1 MSRSRY
7 FLIAVV
13 VALSVTASAQVVVEE
28 IIARVNDQ
36 VITRSDLQRNKDLI
50 LHDLRDQ
57 GVTDPVAEFHSREN
71 DVLRDLI
78 DQQLLV
84 QHAKALNINVE
95 GDLIKKLDEFRK
107 SLNLDSLEA
116 VAEEA
121 LKQGVSFEDF
131 KNNQRNNLLIQA
143 LISQEVS
150 HKVQIKPED
159 VSKYYED
166 HKKEFEEPDAAH
178 VGEILISTEPPITT
192 TVGPID
198 AASIKAAEDA
208 RLAAG
213 LAKANDLLAKLRQG
227 ADFEEMAKKES
238 SGETAANGGDLGGF
252 KRGQLGDVFES
263 KVFNMKVGEIT
274 DPIRTKQG
282 YVLLKL
288 IEKQEA
294 GYASLKQVESQI
306 QEIIYTD
313 QLHPVLRD
321 YLTKLREDSF
331 ISVKEGYVDSGA
343 SPNQTQ
349 FVYTTKD
356 AEDAK
361 KKAAATKKHK
371 KLGVF

>member
-1 MSRSRY
+1 MSRTRY

-13 VALSVTASAQVVVEE
+13 AALSVTASAQVVVEE

-36 VITRSDLQRNKDLI
+36 IITRSDIQRNKEQALN
-50 LHDLRDQ
+50 DLRDQ
-57 GVTDPVAEFHSREN
+57 GVTDPVAEFKGREP

-84 QHAKALNINVE
+84 QRAKALNINVE

-107 SLNLDSLEA
+107 SMNLPDMEA
-116 VAEEA
+116 VAEAA

-131 KNNQRNNLLIQA
+131 KNKQRENLLIQA
-143 LISQEVS
+143 VIGQEVS

-159 VSKYYED
+159 VQKFYDD
-166 HKKEFEEPDAAH
+166 HKKEFQIPETVH
-178 VGEILISTEPPITT
+178 VGEILVSTDPPMTAT
-192 TVGPID
+192 PGPTEL
-198 AASIKAAEDA
+198 AAVKAAEEA

-213 LAKANDLLAKLRQG
+213 LAKATDILARLRQG

-238 SGETAANGGDLGGF
+238 TGDTKDNGGDLGLFG
-252 KRGQLGDVFES
+252 RGQLGDVFES
-263 KVFNMKVGEIT
+263 KVFNLKPGEIT
-274 DPIRTKQG
+274 EPIRTKQG

-294 GYASLKQVESQI
+294 GVATLKQAEPQI
-306 QEIIYTD
+306 QEALYSE
-313 QLHPVLRD
+313 QLRPVMRA
-321 YLTKLREDSF
+321 YLTKLREDAF
-331 ISVKEGYVDSGA
+331 ISMKEGFVDSGA

-356 AEDAK
+356 ADDAK
-361 KKAAATKKHK
+361 KKVAAAKKHK
-371 KLGVF
+371 KLGAF